1 MSYHQGGEQG
11 GGEGDGSEGSFRR
24 HYADGAEEDAA
35 DDADDVD
42 GKLLDR
48 GIVTTTTTPTSS
60 SYPLRKDG
68 YYCDNYYPTC
78 DTTTSHIQMG
88 CIVLP
93 IHMTLPSDNAD
104 SVHSLINSNHHD
116 ENEETSSPSYSIGKV
131 SRISLVAAYPP
142 PFPATSNSYR
152 TTETMTLNDHDDTA
166 DNIDN
171 TVFQQQQRLLQRYS
185 GWYGTTSIHSASTTP
200 PATTTT
206 TQRMLSH
213 SFGML
218 GYADSTISLNYRCP
232 FFVVFSPSILSSLSN
247 HDATQYFGMMNTE
260 GGKRPQ
266 QHDHQCR
273 KRNSRRRRQH
283 NIITDLHYTMHLGP
297 DSTTSATNNN
307 NNIRTSIGTTLSSPD
322 GTTQLR
328 MNACSNNWLHDLG
341 RMRSKTQMTAERRS
355 DSYIISTSR
364 DIFHHQPDY
373 DPSLSWSL
381 QYPRLPPVRA
391 QCAMRLVP
399 CSSLHSQ
406 AFLLT
411 LSTMLDEKSTSDAY
425 VRRGSRHRPLPDMTL
440 CLGYGTP
447 PKSLCISGERM
458 LLTNANLVSG
468 DSIVI
473 PNDYYYSR
481 APANA
486 IEGRDAVVV
495 IPSSSI
501 YTSANVKLS
510 VEQRLSSSSKSS
522 SSSVWHGT
530 MEYLHAGRVL
540 SFGTMMT
547 RSFATSNFSR
557 LGVGIRQSFYGNLFP
572 QRIGGSNH
580 GRSVSYS
587 WQKWYQWWTEVGCAT
602 SWLFQLERGGVRLL
616 VPVTLGRE
624 STMIVSSWRTSLLG
638 LFYASLASIIVDIIV
653 CELLCGMTSRLR
665 LCLLRL
671 LLGAEFVEASTA
683 PQECAA
689 VDRENSGGRDDTGY
703 HDELWLDEQL
713 SEAREDALRQV
724 NLMIRQARATTTNE
738 EDTGG
743 LVIIKAVY
751 GVMDNESRQWLSR
764 SKRRMM
770 EDDEDIHNNLPRD
783 TYTMDATTQ
792 LQFWV
797 ANSSL
802 HLPKLP
808 KKHLLGF
815 YDVLAYIGDDGW
827 VEIEEDDPGAGCR
840 HSNTITSASTVFTRV
855 LERFRKGV
863 HWFWCETKRQRD
875 LKVVLS
881 IRYKF
886 ENRMYDV
893 MFDDKH
899 SVELPCRFAQEVQI
913 P

>member
-1 MSYHQGGEQG
+1 M
-11 GGEGDGSEGSFRR
+11 SFRR

-35 DDADDVD
+35 DDDDDVD

-48 GIVTTTTTPTSS
+48 RIVTTTTTPTSS

-78 DTTTSHIQMG
+78 DTTSSHIQMG

-116 ENEETSSPSYSIGKV
+116 ENEDTSSPSYSIGKV

-152 TTETMTLNDHDDTA
+152 TTETMTLNDHDSTA

-185 GWYGTTSIHSASTTP
+185 GWYGTTSIHSATTTAP
-200 PATTTT
+200 TTTTTTT
-206 TQRMLSH
+206 TQQMASH

-218 GYADSTISLNYRCP
+218 GYTDSTISLNYRCP
-232 FFVVFSPSILSSLSN
+232 FFVVFPPSLLPSLSYY
-247 HDATQYFGMMNTE
+247 DMTQYFGMMNTE
-260 GGKRPQ
+260 GGKRPL
-266 QHDHQCR
+266 QHNHQCR

-297 DSTTSATNNN
+297 GSTTSATNNNN

-328 MNACSNNWLHDLG
+328 MNACSNNLLHYLG
-341 RMRSKTQMTAERRS
+341 RMRSKTQMTADRRS
-355 DSYIISTSR
+355 DSYTISASR
-364 DIFHHQPDY
+364 DFFHHQPDY

-381 QYPRLPPVRA
+381 QYPLLPPVRA
-391 QCAMRLVP
+391 QCATRLLP

-411 LSTMLDEKSTSDAY
+411 LSTMPDKKSFTTNGNERGD
-425 VRRGSRHRPLPDMTL
+425 VRRRRSRLRKNDCRPRPDMTL

-447 PKSLCISGERM
+447 PSSSSCISGERM

-468 DSIVI
+468 DSIAI
-473 PNDYYYSR
+473 PNDYFHSR

-486 IEGRDAVVV
+486 SEGRDAVVV
-495 IPSSSI
+495 IPSSSM
-501 YTSANVKLS
+501 YSSANVKLS
-510 VEQRLSSSSKSS
+510 VEQLLPSSSKSPS
-522 SSSVWHGT
+522 SSSSSSSMWHGT
-530 MEYLHAGRVL
+530 IEYLHAGRVL
-540 SFGTMMT
+540 TLGTMMT
-547 RSFATSNFSR
+547 RSFATSKFSR

-653 CELLCGMTSRLR
+653 CELLCGVTSRLR
-665 LCLLRL
+665 LCLLRR
-671 LLGAEFVEASTA
+671 LLGEECVGASTTTQA
-683 PQECAA
+683 CAA
-689 VDRENSGGRDDTGY
+689 VARENSGGSNDTG
-703 HDELWLDEQL
+703 DELWLAEQL
-713 SEAREDALRQV
+713 SKAREDALRQV
-724 NLMIRQARATTTNE
+724 NLMIRQAQSTTKNE
-738 EDTGG
+738 EAIGG

-751 GVMDNESRQWLSR
+751 GVMDSASRQWLSR
-764 SKRRMM
+764 SKRRMK
-770 EDDEDIHNNLPRD
+770 EDDEDIHNNLPTRD

-797 ANSSL
+797 ANSTL
-802 HLPKLP
+802 HLPKLS

-827 VEIEEDDPGAGCR
+827 VEIEEDDREDTLPHC
-840 HSNTITSASTVFTRV
+840 NTITSASTVFTRL
-855 LERFRKGV
+855 LERCWN
-863 HWFWCETKRQRD
+863 WFWCETKGQRD

-893 MFDDKH
+893 LFDDKQA
-899 SVELPCRFAQEVQI
+899 VELPCRFAQEVQI